1 VTPPYVNGKTHA
13 EPVAGPE
20 TAEHVPQEFVVQ
32 TGTPRG
38 SQTQTLQSCGKVE
51 PGMHEVLVVVVVV
64 VVVAGAV
71 VVVVVTEAV
80 ESVGQVEG
88 QNPYSPSMWVPA
100 LVVEVEH
107 QGAD

>member
-1 VTPPYVNGKTHA
+1 MNGKTQA
-13 EPVAGPE
+13 EPAAGPE
-20 TAEHVPQEFVVQ
+20 TAEHVPQELVVH

-51 PGMHEVLVVVVVV
+51 PGMQEVLVVVLV
-64 VVVAGAV
+64 VVVAGAA

>member
-1 VTPPYVNGKTHA
+1 MNGKTHA
-13 EPVAGPE
+13 EPAAGPE
-20 TAEHVPQEFVVQ
+20 TAEHVPQELVVH

-51 PGMHEVLVVVVVV
+51 PGMQEGVVVVVVV
-64 VVVAGAV
+64 VVVAGAA

-88 QNPYSPSMWVPA
+88 QNPYSQSMWVPA

>member
-1 VTPPYVNGKTHA
+1 M
-13 EPVAGPE
+13 
-20 TAEHVPQEFVVQ
+20 Q
-32 TGTPRG
+32 
-38 SQTQTLQSCGKVE
+38 
-51 PGMHEVLVVVVVV
+51 EVLVMVVVV
-64 VVVAGAV
+64 VVVAGAAVV

>member
-1 VTPPYVNGKTHA
+1 MNGRIHA
-13 EPVAGPE
+13 EPAAGPE
-20 TAEHVPQEFVVQ
+20 TAEHVPQELVVH

-51 PGMHEVLVVVVVV
+51 PGMQEVLVVVVVV
-64 VVVAGAV
+64 VVAGVAGAA

>member
-1 VTPPYVNGKTHA
+1 MNGKTHA
-13 EPVAGPE
+13 EPAAGPE
-20 TAEHVPQEFVVQ
+20 TAEHVPQELVVH

-51 PGMHEVLVVVVVV
+51 PGMQEVLVVVVVV
-64 VVVAGAV
+64 VAGAA
-71 VVVVVTEAV
+71 VVVVVTEVV

>member
-1 VTPPYVNGKTHA
+1 MNGRIHA
-13 EPVAGPE
+13 EPAAGPE
-20 TAEHVPQEFVVQ
+20 TAEHVPQELVVH

-51 PGMHEVLVVVVVV
+51 PGMQEMLVVVVVVVV
-64 VVVAGAV
+64 VVVAGEA

>member
-1 VTPPYVNGKTHA
+1 
-13 EPVAGPE
+13 
-20 TAEHVPQEFVVQ
+20 
-32 TGTPRG
+32 
-38 SQTQTLQSCGKVE
+38 
-51 PGMHEVLVVVVVV
+51 VVVVVV
-64 VVVAGAV
+64 VVGAHRSWQFATQAGNTTGLVGHCEMHTDNDPPGQSSGAGEGDGV
-71 VVVVVTEAV
+71 GGVGAAVVVVVTEAV

>member
-1 VTPPYVNGKTHA
+1 MNGKTHA
-13 EPVAGPE
+13 EPAAGPE
-20 TAEHVPQEFVVQ
+20 TAEHVPQEFVVH

-51 PGMHEVLVVVVVV
+51 PGMHEVLVVVLVVV
-64 VVVAGAV
+64 VVVVVVVGAA

>member
-1 VTPPYVNGKTHA
+1 MNGKTQA

-20 TAEHVPQEFVVQ
+20 TAEHVPQEFVVH

-51 PGMHEVLVVVVVV
+51 PGMQEAVVVVVVV
-64 VVVAGAV
+64 VVVAGAA

>member
-1 VTPPYVNGKTHA
+1 VNGKTHA
-13 EPVAGPE
+13 EPAAGPE

-32 TGTPRG
+32 TGTPKG
-38 SQTQTLQSCGKVE
+38 SQTQMLQSCGKVE
-51 PGMHEVLVVVVVV
+51 PGMQEVLVLVVVV

>member
-1 VTPPYVNGKTHA
+1 VNGKTHA

-20 TAEHVPQEFVVQ
+20 TAEHVPQELVVH

-51 PGMHEVLVVVVVV
+51 PGMQKVLVVVVVV
-64 VVVAGAV
+64 VVVAGAA
-71 VVVVVTEAV
+71 VVVVVTDAV

>member
-1 VTPPYVNGKTHA
+1 MNGKTHA

-20 TAEHVPQEFVVQ
+20 TAEHVPQEFVVH

-51 PGMHEVLVVVVVV
+51 PGMHEVLVVVLVVV
-64 VVVAGAV
+64 VVVVVVVGAA

>member
-1 VTPPYVNGKTHA
+1 MNGKTQA

-20 TAEHVPQEFVVQ
+20 TAEHVPQEFVVH
-32 TGTPRG
+32 TGIPRG

-51 PGMHEVLVVVVVV
+51 PGMQEVLVVVVVV
-64 VVVAGAV
+64 VMVVVAGEA